1 MMYQAPFISS
11 KSSQQSY
18 EVDTFIIHISQ
29 ETEAWEAE

>member
-11 KSSQQSY
+11 KSSTSY
-18 EVDTFIIHISQ
+18 EVDTFIISVSQ